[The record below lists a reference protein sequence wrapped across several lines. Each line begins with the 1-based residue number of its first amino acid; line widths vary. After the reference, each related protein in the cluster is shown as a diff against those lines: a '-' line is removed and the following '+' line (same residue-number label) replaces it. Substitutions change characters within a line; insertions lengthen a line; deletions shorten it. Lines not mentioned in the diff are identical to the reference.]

1 MGVEGGGS
9 EAKEGAAGWGGAWEV
24 GGGGGG
30 GPGCR
35 PNGPGRAG
43 GGTKSRSWGRKATWC
58 AARLGGLTLRLIGL
72 DHLAGAVVD
81 HHRALVVGDGRPE
94 SVLDDHEFTPLVGE
108 EAFGLP
114 ASVPPIHLNR
124 S

>member
-1 MGVEGGGS
+1 MGVEGGAA
-9 EAKEGAAGWGGAWEV
+9 EAKEGAAGGGGGGGA
-24 GGGGGG
+24 GGGGG

-94 SVLDDHEFTPLVGE
+94 SVLADHEFLPLLGE
-108 EAFGLP
+108 EALGRP
-114 ASVPPIHLNR
+114 A
-124 S
+124 